1 MKTYPF
7 IEFVVQIRPCVM
19 GLDNQ
24 LKGIK
29 DGKSVVDV
37 SAQSWV
43 NVVRLVLAEA
53 GTVP

>member
-24 LKGIK
+24 FKGIK

-37 SAQSWV
+37 SAQGWV
-43 NVVRLVLAEA
+43 DVVGLVLAKT